1 MIHLYLSKQ
10 IQKRNNSSPPRP
22 RRDSPPRPRR
32 GSFRPYLVSI
42 LEGSDFKFPLWGLGG
57 FGLRGFFFFLL
68 LIGCGGKNIKNTS
81 PEEAL
86 FELLTV
92 EQSGVD
98 FKNSLAPTS
107 ELNIFKYLYFYNGA
121 GVATADFNGDGL
133 IDIFFTANQGQ
144 NKLYLNK
151 GNLQFEDV
159 TQQVGL
165 PTDEDGW
172 TTGVTLVDINH
183 DGRMDLYVSQLG
195 NYEGIFGKNQLFINS
210 SPLTPKGGT
219 KDTPP
224 SEVGGLLF
232 KESAKEYGLDLVGFS
247 TQAVFFDYDL
257 DGDLDMYM
265 LNHSVH
271 GNGTFE
277 RRANLRNEKHQLA
290 GDKLLKNENGKFI
303 EVTEEAGIL
312 SSALGYGLGVAVG
325 DVNNDGYPDIYVG
338 NDFHENDYLYLN
350 QQDGTFQEVLN
361 ESITHT
367 SRYSMGNDI
376 GDLNNDG
383 WADILTLDMLPA
395 KYETLKASDAEDPLD
410 VYQYKLRYGYNY
422 QFSRNTLQ
430 LNLGNGKFS
439 DIGMLAG
446 IYATDWSWASLLA
459 DFDLDGY
466 KDIFIS
472 NGIPRRLND
481 LDYIKFISNDVA
493 IQMRLESGQITEKEL
508 ALTEKMPIIKIPN
521 YLYRNKGDLTFEDKA
536 KAWGLDLPTFSSGSA
551 YADLDNDGDLELVV
565 NNTNDVAQVYKNLS
579 REKKPTN
586 NYLKIRLEGDSLNR
600 FGIGA
605 KVIARTKHGLISQE
619 LYTTRGFQSAVSPEI
634 VLGLG
639 DIKSLDSLTI
649 IWPNHQTQTLQ
660 SILTNRT
667 LTLKQSE
674 ATGKYIFPD
683 NSPKNPLFEAL
694 NDNLGIDFVH
704 QENKFVEFNRE
715 PLMPHMVST
724 EGPALAVGDV
734 NNDGK
739 EDFFV
744 GGAKHQSS
752 ALYLQTDTGF
762 EKSNLAVLKADSV
775 YEDVEAI
782 FFDADGDQD
791 LDLLVLSGGNEF
803 YGKSE
808 YMRPR
813 LYLNDGKGSFTKDKN
828 AFKEVYLTGGAL
840 ALADFDKDGDVDIF
854 MGARAT
860 PWNYGITPESYL
872 MLNDGKGKFKNIA
885 AQIPDLQ
892 KIGLVT
898 SAEWGDLDGD
908 GYEELVV
915 VGEWFPVTVFDNQ
928 KGKLQKIDPKNAG
941 FTQSEGFWNVVKLID
956 LDQDGKLDIVCG
968 NLGLNSKLQANSKTP
983 IEMYVG
989 DFDKNDQVEQL
1000 LYTDFNG
1007 KKRLFATKDEVSK
1020 QLTMVN
1026 KKFLSYQEYANAPSE
1041 EVISPDLLK
1050 KALHLKIYETRSC
1063 VFLQK
1068 DKLTFEKIPL
1078 PSEVQF
1084 STMNSL
1090 VSHDFDGDKKP
1101 DLLIGGNF
1109 YDCNIQMGRYDASYG
1124 TLLINQ
1130 GKGQFKTMHNR
1141 QINLILEGQIRNLR
1155 MIQFKEYT
1163 LILAARNNEG
1173 LQILKKS
1180 PLTAP

>member
-1 MIHLYLSKQ
+1 MIHRNLSKQ
-10 IQKRNNSSPPRP
+10 IQHNSSPYSPPRP
-22 RRDSPPRPRR
+22 QR
-32 GSFRPYLVSI
+32 GSFRPYFTSI
-42 LEGSDFKFPLWGLGG
+42 LRGSGFKFPLRGLGG
-57 FGLRGFFFFLL
+57 FGLWGFFLL
-68 LIGCGGKNIKNTS
+68 LLSCGGKNNNNT
-81 PEEAL
+81 PAEEAL

-92 EQSGVD
+92 EQSGID
-98 FKNSLAPTS
+98 FKNSLTPTS

-121 GVATADFNGDGL
+121 GVATADFNNDGL
-133 IDIFFTANQGQ
+133 IDIYFTANQGQ

-159 TQQVGL
+159 TEQVGL

-183 DGRMDLYVSQLG
+183 DGRMDIYVSQLG

-219 KDTPP
+219 KETPP
-224 SEVGGLLF
+224 SGAGGAGGLLF
-232 KESAKEYGLDLVGFS
+232 KESAKKYGLDLIGFS

-271 GNGTFE
+271 SNGTFE
-277 RRANLRNEKHQLA
+277 RRSKIRNEKHELA
-290 GDKLLKNENGKFI
+290 GDRLLKNENGKFV
-303 EVTEEAGIL
+303 EVTEEAGIY

-325 DVNNDGYPDIYVG
+325 DVNNDGYPDIYIG

-350 QQDGTFQEVLN
+350 QQDGTFIEVLGK
-361 ESITHT
+361 STAHT

-383 WADILTLDMLPA
+383 WADIVTLDMLPA

-410 VYQYKLRYGYNY
+410 VYQYKLNYGYNY
-422 QFSRNTLQ
+422 QFSRNALQ

-439 DIGMLAG
+439 DIGMFSG
-446 IYATDWSWASLLA
+446 IYATDWSWAALLA

-493 IQMRLESGQITEKEL
+493 VQMRLNSGQITDKEL
-508 ALTEKMPIIKIPN
+508 GLTEKMPVIKIPN

-551 YADLDNDGDLELVV
+551 YTDLDNDGDLELVV

-579 REKKPTN
+579 REKNPKN
-586 NYLKIRLEGDSLNR
+586 NYLKIKLEGDSLNR

-605 KVIARTKHGLISQE
+605 KVIARTKYGLISQE
-619 LYTTRGFQSAVSPEI
+619 LYTTRGFQSAISAEI

-639 DIKSLDSLTI
+639 DMASLDSLTV
-649 IWPNHQTQTLQ
+649 IWANHQTQTLRQ
-660 SILTNRT
+660 VKSNQT

-674 ATGKYIFPD
+674 AKGKYIFPD
-683 NSPKNPLFEAL
+683 NNPKNPLFESL
-694 NDNLGIDFVH
+694 SDSLGIDFIH

-734 NNDGK
+734 NGDGK

-752 ALYLQTDTGF
+752 ALYLQTDKGF

-782 FFDADGDQD
+782 FFDANNDQS

-808 YMRPR
+808 YTRPR
-813 LYLNDGKGSFTKDKN
+813 LYLNDGKGNFTRDKN
-828 AFKEVYLTGGAL
+828 AFKEIYLTGGAL
-840 ALADFDKDGDVDIF
+840 ALSDFDKDGDIDIF
-854 MGARAT
+854 IGARAT

-872 MLNDGKGKFKNIA
+872 MRNDGKGNFKNIA
-885 AQIPDLQ
+885 TQMPDLQ

-915 VGEWFPVTVFDNQ
+915 VGEWFDIAIFKNQ
-928 KGKLQKIDPKNAG
+928 KGKLEKSDIKTTGLAQTK
-941 FTQSEGFWNVVKLID
+941 GFWNVVKLID
-956 LDQDGKLDIVCG
+956 INQDGKLDLVCG
-968 NLGLNSKLQANSKTP
+968 NLGLNSKLQASPEMP

-1000 LYTDFNG
+1000 LYTYFDG

-1026 KKFLSYQEYANAPSE
+1026 KKFLSYQEYSNAKPE
-1041 EVISPDLLK
+1041 EIISPALLK
-1050 KALHLKIYETRSC
+1050 EALQLTIDETRSC
-1063 VFLQK
+1063 IFLNQG
-1068 DKLTFEKIPL
+1068 KLNFVKMPL
-1078 PSEVQF
+1078 PAEVQF

-1090 VSHDFDGDKKP
+1090 ISYDFDGDKKE

-1130 GKGQFKTMHNR
+1130 GKGQFKTMPNR
-1141 QINLILEGQIRNLR
+1141 QANLILEGQIRNLK
-1155 MIQFKEYT
+1155 MIQFKEHT
-1163 LILAARNNEG
+1163 LVLAARNNEG
-1173 LQILKKS
+1173 LQILKLVK
-1180 PLTAP
+1180 APNP